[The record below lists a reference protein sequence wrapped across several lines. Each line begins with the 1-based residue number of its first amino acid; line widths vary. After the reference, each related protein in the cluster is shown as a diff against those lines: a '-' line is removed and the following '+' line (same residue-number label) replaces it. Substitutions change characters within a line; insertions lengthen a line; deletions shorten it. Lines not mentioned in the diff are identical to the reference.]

1 MRSDERR
8 AGLSSPPALHELADY
23 LERTGSILS
32 PDEALGHAVREWIAS
47 REDGKVARDVGAA
60 PRRPGGYQWK
70 CLFLA
75 HGSELRFFHDGRF
88 HYAEV
93 RDDLL
98 VHNNRPVSPRQFM
111 LDIIGEPRNAW
122 HELWVRRPSDAR
134 WRLAFVLRRELA
146 SGKPPPESPIGA
158 MREVAAA
165 MAQTLETANAVVKK
179 AQELALPQ
187 FERRRTDL
195 RRATDRL
202 IDESLQD

>member
-8 AGLSSPPALHELADY
+8 AGLLVLPVLHELADY

-47 REDGKVARDVGAA
+47 REDGKVALDVGAA

-75 HGSELRFFHDGRF
+75 HGSELRFFHDGQF

-111 LDIIGEPRNAW
+111 LGVIGEPRNAW

-134 WRLAFVLRRELA
+134 WKLASVLRRELA

-195 RRATDRL
+195 RRSTDRL
-202 IDESLQD
+202 VEEWLED

>member
-1 MRSDERR
+1 M
-8 AGLSSPPALHELADY
+8 LHELADY

-47 REDGKVARDVGAA
+47 REDGRVALDVGAA

-75 HGSELRFFHDGRF
+75 HGSELRFFHDGQF

-111 LDIIGEPRNAW
+111 LGVIGEPRNAW

-134 WRLAFVLRRELA
+134 WKLTSVLRRKRWKLLTLWSRKRRNLPCRSLSA
-146 SGKPPPESPIGA
+146 AVRTCAVRPTGWWRSGW
-158 MREVAAA
+158 
-165 MAQTLETANAVVKK
+165 
-179 AQELALPQ
+179 
-187 FERRRTDL
+187 RTDE
-195 RRATDRL
+195 R
-202 IDESLQD
+202 

>member
-1 MRSDERR
+1 M
-8 AGLSSPPALHELADY
+8 
-23 LERTGSILS
+23 
-32 PDEALGHAVREWIAS
+32 
-47 REDGKVARDVGAA
+47 
-60 PRRPGGYQWK
+60 
-70 CLFLA
+70 
-75 HGSELRFFHDGRF
+75 
-88 HYAEV
+88 

-111 LDIIGEPRNAW
+111 LGVIGEPRNAW

-134 WRLAFVLRRELA
+134 WKLASVLRRELA

-202 IDESLQD
+202 VEEWLED

>member
-1 MRSDERR
+1 MPTS
-8 AGLSSPPALHELADY
+8 PALAELADY

-32 PDEALGHAVREWIAS
+32 PNEAVDHAVREWIAS
-47 REDGKVARDVGAA
+47 REGGEIARNVGAMH
-60 PRRPGGYQWK
+60 RRPGGYQWK
-70 CLFLA
+70 SLFLA
-75 HGSELRFFHDGRF
+75 HGSELRFFHDGIF

-93 RDDLL
+93 REDLL
-98 VHNNRPVSPRQFM
+98 LYKGRPVSPRQFM
-111 LDIIGEPRNAW
+111 LAVIGEPRNAW
-122 HELWVRRPSDAR
+122 HELWVRRPSDSR
-134 WRLAFVLRRELA
+134 WQRAVVLRRELA

-202 IDESLQD
+202 VDEWQQD